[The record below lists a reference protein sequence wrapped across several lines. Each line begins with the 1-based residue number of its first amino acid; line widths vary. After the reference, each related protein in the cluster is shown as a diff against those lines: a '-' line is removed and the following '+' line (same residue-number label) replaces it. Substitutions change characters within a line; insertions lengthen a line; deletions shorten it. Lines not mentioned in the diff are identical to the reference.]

1 MGDVDKNMQT
11 PVPAPAGLSGPA
23 RFLIT
28 AAAFVVIVAGMRAA
42 IEIIIPFLL
51 AVFLAIICTPALFWL
66 KNRGISTVFAILI
79 VSLVIMAAG
88 LMVGTILTTSIADFT
103 NDLPK
108 YTSQLNTK
116 IQDMEVKWNN
126 WLDKQREKLHMDDAN
141 DETNTNSTVP
151 ALPEDA
157 AVNPEP
163 DTPAATILADIEEK
177 EPLSISQ
184 FLDAQAGI
192 KLMRDLLAQL
202 GNILTKG
209 FLIYLT
215 TIFILLEASILPGK
229 IKAAMKNNSGTFE
242 NLAGIADD
250 VKKYLAMKTII
261 SLVTGTLIAIW
272 LTVLGVKYPI
282 VWGLIAFLLNFVPN
296 IGSII
301 AAVPAC
307 ILAFLQLGGPT
318 ATLAALGYLFVNIV
332 LGNLVEPR
340 LMGQRLGLSTLV
352 VFLSLVFWGWVLG
365 PIGMLLSVPLTMTVK
380 IALQSHP
387 DTRKLAILLDSQKPP
402 VRKNKKTSGSN
413 TE

>member
-11 PVPAPAGLSGPA
+11 PIPAPAGLSGPA

-402 VRKNKKTSGSN
+402 VRKNKKNSG
-413 TE
+413 

>member
-126 WLDKQREKLHMDDAN
+126 WLDKQREKLHIDDAN

-352 VFLSLVFWGWVLG
+352 VFLSLVFWG
-365 PIGMLLSVPLTMTVK
+365 
-380 IALQSHP
+380 
-387 DTRKLAILLDSQKPP
+387 
-402 VRKNKKTSGSN
+402 
-413 TE
+413 